1 MLKDFIRMHLT
12 NLFRLVARLLKRT
25 SHIMAMATVV
35 AVAILA
41 GHTASAQVI
50 TPRPP
55 NPLASL
61 KTVAVSEPPNLGQF
75 VKDKPAA
82 IALGKALFWD
92 LQVGSNGLQSCASC
106 HFHAGADNRA
116 KNQLSPGLLRVNA
129 SGEADPDITFKAGG
143 PNSVLQPAD
152 FPFHKLADP
161 NNASSQVLAH
171 TNDVAG
177 SQGAILAKFIDT
189 VPGNSAD
196 EVEVVPDPVFN
207 VQGINV
213 RQVTARNTPSTIN
226 AVFNFRNFWDGRAQ
240 NEFNG
245 VNPFGSRD
253 PDAYVLKA
261 PTKQSPLQ
269 QVKIS
274 LKNSALA
281 SQAVGPPLSSVEES
295 ATGRTFPEIGQKFDG
310 TNIKLLGLAVPLPRE
325 LGKKLTHLRPLAKQ
339 LVHRQDSV
347 LGSLSLWP
355 LRGLIEGSY
364 ENMIE
369 KAFHRQWWDSQY
381 IIKVD
386 STGGTRSF
394 RPWLGPLA
402 SLASDE
408 FTLMDYNF
416 SLFFGLAIQ
425 LYESTLISNDSPFDR
440 FMEGNSNALTVQQQQ
455 GKAVFEASC
464 AFCHGGAEFTNASV
478 NNLQR
483 LRLRRMAVGNGVA
496 VYDNAFYNIGVL
508 PTLEDLGVGGKD
520 PFGHPLSESRL
531 AALGLFEQLLSE
543 RPNIDVGAD
552 ERITADGAF
561 KMPGLRNVELT
572 APYFHNGGQLTLR
585 QVVDFYNRGG
595 DFAQNNSDNV
605 DAGIRPLNLTE
616 EQKTSLVAF
625 LVSLTDD
632 RVRYERAPFDH
643 PQLFITNGHPG
654 DQNAVTDDGKGQ
666 ATVTLLELPAV
677 GRNGLSTPQP
687 NFLGVSSQ
695 QSPTTVTP
703 APSVN
708 PLEGSITEQ
717 DCPPGSILQFL
728 SGGYMCVTK

>member
-1 MLKDFIRMHLT
+1 MVI
-12 NLFRLVARLLKRT
+12 
-25 SHIMAMATVV
+25 ATVV

-41 GHTASAQVI
+41 GHTASAQLGP
-50 TPRPP
+50 PRPP

-61 KTVAVSEPPNLGQF
+61 KTVAVPEPPNLGEF

-92 LQVGSNGLQSCASC
+92 LQVGSNGNLSCASC
-106 HFHAGADNRA
+106 HFHAGVDNRA
-116 KNQLSPGLLRVNA
+116 KNQLSPGLLQVNA
-129 SGEADPDITFKAGG
+129 SGQPNPDTTFNAGKG

-161 NNASSQVLAH
+161 NNRLSQVLGD

-177 SQGAILAKFIDT
+177 SQGVSLTKFIDI
-189 VPGNSAD
+189 VPGSAVD
-196 EVEVVPDPVFN
+196 KVEVQPDPIFN
-207 VQGINV
+207 VQGTNV
-213 RQVTARNTPSTIN
+213 RQVTERNTPSTIN
-226 AVFNFRNFWDGRAQ
+226 AVYNFRNFWDGRAQ

-253 PDAYVLKA
+253 PDAFVLKA

-274 LKNSALA
+274 LKNSSLA

-295 ATGRTFPEIGQKFDG
+295 ATGRVFPDIGQKFDR
-310 TNIKLLGLAVPLPRE
+310 IKVKKLPRE
-325 LGKKLTHLRPLAKQ
+325 TGKKLKQLRPLGQQ
-339 LVHRQDSV
+339 LVHPEDSV
-347 LGSLSLWP
+347 LGTLSRWP
-355 LRGLIEGSY
+355 QPGLKDKSY

-369 KAFHRQWWDSQY
+369 DAFKPEWWDSKQ

-386 STGGTRSF
+386 ATGTRSF
-394 RPWLGPLA
+394 KQPQGALA
-402 SLASDE
+402 TDE

-425 LYESTLISNDSPFDR
+425 LYESTLISNNSPFDQ
-440 FMEGNSNALTVQQQQ
+440 FMEGNSNALTVQQKQ
-455 GKAVFEASC
+455 GKDLFEGRAGC
-464 AFCHGGAEFTNASV
+464 VFCHGGAEFTNASV
-478 NNLQR
+478 NNVENQ
-483 LRLRRMAVGNGVA
+483 RLRRMRVGNTGQA
-496 VYDNAFYNIGVL
+496 VYDNAFYNIAVR
-508 PTLEDLGVGGKD
+508 PTGEDLGVGAND
-520 PFGHPLSESRL
+520 PFGNPLSESRL
-531 AALGLFEQLLSE
+531 AARGLFPSLLNAT
-543 RPNIDVGAD
+543 PNIPVGAD

-561 KMPGLRNVELT
+561 KTPGLRNIELT

-595 DFAQNNSDNV
+595 DFRENNIDNV
-605 DAGIRPLNLTE
+605 DIGIQNLNLSE
-616 EQKTSLVAF
+616 EEKTSLVLF
-625 LVSLTDD
+625 MESLTDD

-654 DQNAVTDDGKGQ
+654 DQNAVTNEGTGQ
-666 ATVTLLELPAV
+666 ATTTVIELPAV
-677 GRNGLSTPQP
+677 GRNGTTVPQP
-687 NFLGVSSQ
+687 NFLGVSPER
-695 QSPTTVTP
+695 SPTTITP
-703 APSVN
+703 QSTPPSSRN

-717 DCPPGSILQFL
+717 DCPPGSTPKFV